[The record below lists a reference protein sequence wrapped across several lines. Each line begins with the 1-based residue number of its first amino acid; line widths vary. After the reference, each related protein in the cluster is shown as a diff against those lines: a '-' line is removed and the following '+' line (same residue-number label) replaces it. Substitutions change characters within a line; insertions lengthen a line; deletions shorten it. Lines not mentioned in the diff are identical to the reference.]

1 MEPER
6 WQKIERLCY
15 SALNEE
21 KSARAAF
28 LEQACGGDEALR
40 RAVELLLAQH
50 EKDDNFLE
58 FPAME
63 VAAKHLAQQADAA
76 LPNPL
81 AGANLDASGLV
92 SPYPSADSAADLTS
106 VEQISLGPYRLL
118 QKLGEGGMGRVW
130 LAEQA
135 TPVRRRVALKLI
147 KAGMY
152 DDAVLK
158 RFASERQS
166 LAIMDHP
173 SIAKVFDAGTTPDGQ
188 PYFVMEY
195 VPGVPITDYCDQKRL
210 NIRERME
217 LFIKVCD
224 GVQHA
229 HLKAIIHRD
238 LKPANILV
246 TEVDGKPLPRIIDF
260 GLAKATTLQT
270 PDETMLTRL
279 GSFVGTPGYMSPEQ
293 ADPSLQDVDTRTD
306 VYSLGVVLYV
316 LLTGSLPFD
325 SKKNVNEVLRQVRE
339 DEPPRP
345 STKIGMDKKSS
356 TGSAQNRG
364 SEPRQLE
371 KLLRGDL
378 DWITM
383 KALEKDRTRRYGTPS
398 EMAADITRYLNHEP
412 VVARPASTAYRL
424 HKYVRR
430 HRIAV
435 AVATGLV
442 AVLVAFVVLQRVQL
456 QRTRLERDRATR
468 ITDFMTGMFQVS
480 DPSEQRGNSVT
491 AREILDKA
499 SKDIETGLA
508 KDPDAQAEMMQ
519 VMGEVYINLGL
530 FSRARDLEQRSLE
543 IRRRV
548 LGPENPDTLA
558 SMNDL
563 AGALNENG
571 HYAEAVKMFREEF
584 DIERRV
590 LGPENPQTLNSMSSL
605 ADALWRDGHS
615 EEAEKLNRETLDL
628 RRRVLGPENRDT
640 LKSMSNWALDL
651 NALGRY
657 SDAEKLDRE
666 ILDIR
671 RRVLGPEHPDTLL
684 SMNNLAVDLI
694 AERRFPEAE
703 KLDRETLDLRRRV
716 LGPEHFETLK
726 SMSNLAFVL
735 SREGRYADA
744 EKLDREAFDIR
755 RRVLGPE
762 HPDTLISMNN
772 LSNSLM
778 NGGHYAEAEKLL
790 RESLDIWRRIRDPE
804 NWWVLKTMKD
814 LALVLSRE
822 GRYAAAEKLAR
833 DTINISRRV
842 FGLENP
848 LTASSVYNLGGIEAR
863 VGNRSEALSLLRQA
877 VDNGLPS
884 SDALA
889 MESNPDLKS
898 LYRDPRFITMV
909 ADAKERA
916 AAAPSS
922 VRY

>member
-6 WQKIERLCY
+6 WQKIERLY
-15 SALNEE
+15 DSALNEE
-21 KSARAAF
+21 KSARDAF
-28 LEQACGGDEALR
+28 LEQACGEDDALR
-40 RAVELLLAQH
+40 RAVQLLLAQH

-58 FPAME
+58 VPAME
-63 VAAKHLAQQADAA
+63 VAAEYLARQADAVFSD
-76 LPNPL
+76 PL
-81 AGANLDASGLV
+81 AGAALDTSGLDAT
-92 SPYPSADSAADLTS
+92 YPSADTVAELTS
-106 VEQISLGPYRLL
+106 VEQKSLGPYRLL

-130 LAEQA
+130 LAEQTA
-135 TPVRRRVALKLI
+135 PVRRRVAVKLI

-260 GLAKATTLQT
+260 GLAKATTSLA
-270 PDETMLTRL
+270 PDESMLTRL

-293 ADPSLQDVDTRTD
+293 ADSSLQDVDTRTD

-345 STKIGMDKKSS
+345 STKIATGKKSS

-364 SEPRQLE
+364 SEPRQLA

-383 KALEKDRTRRYGTPS
+383 KALEKDRNRRYGTPS
-398 EMAADITRYLNHEP
+398 EMAADITRYLQHEP
-412 VVARPASTAYRL
+412 VVARPASAGYRMR
-424 HKYVRR
+424 KYARR

-435 AVATGLV
+435 AVAIGLV
-442 AVLVAFVVLQRVQL
+442 AVLATFAVAQRVQL
-456 QRTRLERDRATR
+456 QRTRLERDRANRERDRATR
-468 ITDFMTGMFQVS
+468 ITDFMTGMFKVS

-499 SKDIETGLA
+499 SNDIKTGMA
-508 KDPDAQAEMMQ
+508 KDPDAQAGMMQ

-530 FSRARDLEQRSLE
+530 FSRAKDLEQQSLD

-558 SMNDL
+558 SMDDL
-563 AGALNENG
+563 ADALEECG
-571 HYAEAVKMFREEF
+571 QYVEAAKMFREEI

-590 LGPENPQTLNSMSSL
+590 LGPENPQTLNAMNNL
-605 ADALWRDGHS
+605 TNDLRKDGHD
-615 EEAEKLNRETLDL
+615 EEGEKLGRETLDIS
-628 RRRVLGPENRDT
+628 RRVLGPEHQQTLSTMDNLALCLESEGHFPESETLFREVLDT
-640 LKSMSNWALDL
+640 
-651 NALGRY
+651 
-657 SDAEKLDRE
+657 
-666 ILDIR
+666 R
-671 RRVLGPEHPDTLL
+671 RRVLGPEHPDTLN
-684 SMNNLAVDLI
+684 SMNSLSFALF
-694 AERRFPEAE
+694 AEHRYVEAE
-703 KLDRETLDLRRRV
+703 KV
-716 LGPEHFETLK
+716 
-726 SMSNLAFVL
+726 N
-735 SREGRYADA
+735 
-744 EKLDREAFDIR
+744 REAFDIR
-755 RRVLGPE
+755 RRVLGSE
-762 HPDTLISMNN
+762 HPQTLVSMEN
-772 LSNSLM
+772 LGFALLCE
-778 NGGHYAEAEKLL
+778 GRYAEAEKLE
-790 RESLDIWRRIRDPE
+790 RESLDGHRRVFGPE
-804 NWWVLKTMKD
+804 HPQTLNTMAA

-822 GRYAAAEKLAR
+822 DRYAEAEKLAR
-833 DTINISRRV
+833 DSIDISRRV
-842 FGLENP
+842 LGPENSS
-848 LTASSVYNLGGIEAR
+848 TAVHVYYLACIEAR
-863 VGNRSEALSLLRQA
+863 KGNRPEALSLLRQA
-877 VDNGLPS
+877 LDRGLPIS
-884 SDALA
+884 WGLGMDTF
-889 MESNPDLKS
+889 PDLTS
-898 LYRDPRFITMV
+898 LHGDPRFIAMV
-909 ADAKERA
+909 AEVKQRA
-916 AAAPSS
+916 AATKTPE
-922 VRY
+922 